1 MLVLGQQGGLMISL
15 GAARK
20 GSEVTSGLR
29 LLMGVGGVALGG
41 REEFVVFGSVRRW
54 LLKMRV
60 GEDLAWVVGGEVEGA
75 WGGGWRRK

>member
-1 MLVLGQQGGLMISL
+1 MARLVLAGAGATGGLMIDL

-20 GSEVTSGLR
+20 GSEVTVVKAVDG
-29 LLMGVGGVALGG
+29 GGVLRG

-60 GEDLAWVVGGEVEGA
+60 GEDFGL
-75 WGGGWRRK
+75 GGGR

>member
-1 MLVLGQQGGLMISL
+1 MIDL

-20 GSEVTSGLR
+20 GSEVTVVKAVDG
-29 LLMGVGGVALGG
+29 GGGGVLRG

-60 GEDLAWVVGGEVEGA
+60 GEDFGL
-75 WGGGWRRK
+75 GGGR